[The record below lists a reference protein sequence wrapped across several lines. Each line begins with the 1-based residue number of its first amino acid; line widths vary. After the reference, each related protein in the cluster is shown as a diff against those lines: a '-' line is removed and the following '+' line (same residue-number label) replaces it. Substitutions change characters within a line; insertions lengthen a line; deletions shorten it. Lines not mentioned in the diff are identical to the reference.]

1 MQYLEV
7 WSADRPCA
15 CACVCVVWYL
25 CSDWKL
31 AKWGMFEGIEG
42 NDVAGHVEA
51 VGSGVTEFKKGDK
64 VRVRGSRA

>member
-1 MQYLEV
+1 
-7 WSADRPCA
+7 
-15 CACVCVVWYL
+15 
-25 CSDWKL
+25 
-31 AKWGMFEGIEG
+31 MFEGIEG